1 MRLDAEQIRD
11 NALAVSGL
19 LRRTMG
25 GPGDKIYQPPQHL
38 GNRSDT
44 VTATLDTTSKIMV
57 MRCIDEAS
65 TPISSVL
72 LLHRS

>member
-25 GPGDKIYQPPQHL
+25 GPGDKIYQPPTS

-44 VTATLDTTSKIMV
+44 VTATLDTTSKIM
-57 MRCIDEAS
+57 A
-65 TPISSVL
+65 
-72 LLHRS
+72 